1 MGFFDFLSDHKGTKQ
16 AAEPAEAQL
25 AAIVSGRVQGVGFRW
40 WVAGEAKPLGL
51 VGYAKNLDDGT
62 VEIIAQGR
70 RADCESLFAALKS
83 GDTAGH
89 VEQVQAEMGEPE
101 GRYKS
106 FGIY

>member
-89 VEQVQAEMGEPE
+89 VEKVQAEMGEPE

>member
-1 MGFFDFLSDHKGTKQ
+1 MGFFDFLSDSKAPKQ
-16 AAEPAEAQL
+16 TAEPAEAQL
-25 AAIVSGRVQGVGFRW
+25 IAIVHGWVQGVGFRW

-62 VEIIAQGR
+62 VEVLAQGSW
-70 RADCESLFAALKS
+70 AGCESLLASLNS
-83 GDTAGH
+83 GDTAGE
-89 VEQVQAEMGEPE
+89 VRQVQSEIGEPE

>member
-62 VEIIAQGR
+62 VEVIAQGR
-70 RADCESLFAALKS
+70 RADCESLLAALKS

-89 VEQVQAEMGEPE
+89 VEQVQAEIGEPE

>member
-62 VEIIAQGR
+62 VEVIAQGR

-89 VEQVQAEMGEPE
+89 VEKVQAEMGEPE

>member
-1 MGFFDFLSDHKGTKQ
+1 MGFFDFLSDSRAPKQ
-16 AAEPAEAQL
+16 TAEPAEAQL
-25 AAIVSGRVQGVGFRW
+25 TATVHGRVQGVGFRW
-40 WVAGEAKPLGL
+40 WVASKVKPLGL

-70 RADCESLFAALKS
+70 RADCESLLAALKS

>member
-62 VEIIAQGR
+62 VEVIAQGR
-70 RADCESLFAALKS
+70 RADCESLLAALKS

-89 VEQVQAEMGEPE
+89 VEKVQAEMGEPE

>member
-1 MGFFDFLSDHKGTKQ
+1 MGFFDFLSDDKGTKQ
-16 AAEPAEAQL
+16 AAEPAKAQL

-62 VEIIAQGR
+62 VEVIAQGSWTG
-70 RADCESLFAALKS
+70 CESLLAALRS

-89 VEQVQAEMGEPE
+89 VEQVQAEIGEPE

>member
-1 MGFFDFLSDHKGTKQ
+1 MTQTSVET
-16 AAEPAEAQL
+16 PAGIDT
-25 AAIVSGRVQGVGFRW
+25 AAIR
-40 WVAGEAKPLGL
+40 AA
-51 VGYAKNLDDGT
+51 AKNLDDGT
-62 VEIIAQGR
+62 VEVIAQGR
-70 RADCESLFAALKS
+70 RADCESLLAALKS